1 MRIRKRKHT
10 DERIERCG
18 KLLCASPE
26 ENKGKWQE
34 FFGNSNPIHLEI
46 GCGKGD
52 FMVELARR
60 NPDINYIAL
69 EKEKDVIVIAL
80 EKAAAAGIENVI
92 YCNSYAE
99 NLTDFFEKNEI
110 QRVYLNFSDPWKKSR
125 HAKRRLTSEKFLI
138 SYREILPDDGS
149 IFFKTDNRP
158 LFDFSLEQFP
168 LCGFRLENVTFD
180 LHNSEFAADNIM
192 TEYERNF
199 SAKGFPINRL
209 EAYIIPDWVQP
220 EGEKEENEE
229 ADNFPG

>member
-10 DERIERCG
+10 DERIEACRE
-18 KLLCASPE
+18 LLCENPA

-34 FFGNSNPIHLEI
+34 TFGNSNPIHIEI

-52 FMVELARR
+52 FIVELSRR
-60 NPDINYIAL
+60 NPNINYIAI
-69 EKEKDVIVIAL
+69 EKEKDVIVLAL
-80 EKAAAAGIENVI
+80 EKALAAGTANVV

-99 NLTDFFEKNEI
+99 NLAEFFAKGEVERI
-110 QRVYLNFSDPWKKSR
+110 YLNFSDPWKKSR
-125 HAKRRLTSEKFLI
+125 HAKRRLTSPQFLQ
-138 SYREILPDDGS
+138 SYKDILPPHGS

-168 LCGFRLENVTFD
+168 QCGFRLDNICFD

-209 EAYIIPDWVQP
+209 EAYLEEETD
-220 EGEKEENEE
+220 EKT
-229 ADNFPG
+229 DNFAG

>member
-10 DERIERCG
+10 DERIQRCG
-18 KLLCASPE
+18 ELLCAHPE

-60 NPDINYIAL
+60 NPHINYIAL

-80 EKAAAAGIENVI
+80 EKAAAAGIENVT

-99 NLTDFFEKNEI
+99 NLTDFFEKDEI

-209 EAYIIPDWVQP
+209 EAYIMPDWVQP
-220 EGEKEENEE
+220 EGEKDDEE
-229 ADNFPG
+229 ADNIPG

>member
-10 DERIERCG
+10 DERIERCSD
-18 KLLCASPE
+18 LLCANPE
-26 ENKGKWQE
+26 ENKGKWRE

-80 EKAAAAGIENVI
+80 EKAAAAGIENVT

-99 NLTDFFEKNEI
+99 NLTDFFEKDEI

-138 SYREILPDDGS
+138 SYREILPHDGS

-168 LCGFRLENVTFD
+168 LCGFRLENITFD

-220 EGEKEENEE
+220 AGEESDEE
-229 ADNFPG
+229 ADNIPG

>member
-10 DERIERCG
+10 DERIDACRSLMCDNP
-18 KLLCASPE
+18 A
-26 ENKGKWQE
+26 ENKGRWQE
-34 FFGNSNPIHLEI
+34 IFGNSNPVHLEI

-52 FMVELARR
+52 FIVELSRR
-60 NPDINYIAL
+60 NPDINYIAI

-80 EKAAAAGIENVI
+80 EKAMAAGTNNVI

-99 NLTDFFEKNEI
+99 NLGEFFAQGEI
-110 QRVYLNFSDPWKKSR
+110 QRIYLNFSDPWKKSR
-125 HAKRRLTSEKFLI
+125 HAKRRLTSEKFLQ
-138 SYREILPDDGS
+138 SYKEILANNGS

-168 LCGFRLENVTFD
+168 LCGFRLENITFD
-180 LHNSEFAADNIM
+180 LHNSEFNKDNIM

-209 EAYIIPDWVQP
+209 EAYL
-220 EGEKEENEE
+220 KEEDNEK
-229 ADNFPG
+229 ADNIAR

>member
-10 DERIERCG
+10 DERIEACRE
-18 KLLCASPE
+18 LLCENPE
-26 ENKGKWQE
+26 ENKGKWHE
-34 FFGNSNPIHLEI
+34 VFGNSNPVHLEI

-52 FMVELARR
+52 FIVELSRR
-60 NPDINYIAL
+60 NPDINYIAI
-69 EKEKDVIVIAL
+69 EKEKDVIVLAL
-80 EKAAAAGIENVI
+80 EKAQAAGTTNVV

-99 NLTDFFEKNEI
+99 NLEDFFEKGEI
-110 QRVYLNFSDPWKKSR
+110 ERIYLNFSDPWKKSR
-125 HAKRRLTSEKFLI
+125 HAKRRLTSSLFLQ
-138 SYREILPDDGS
+138 SYKNILTDDGS

-209 EAYIIPDWVQP
+209 EAYLAVNDDETTDNIP
-220 EGEKEENEE
+220 G
-229 ADNFPG
+229 

>member
-10 DERIERCG
+10 DERIGRCG
-18 KLLCASPE
+18 DLLCTDPAQ
-26 ENKGKWQE
+26 NKGKWSE
-34 FFGNSNPIHLEI
+34 FFGNDNPIHLEI

-52 FMVELARR
+52 FIVELSRR
-60 NPDINYIAL
+60 NPDINYIAI

-80 EKAAAAGIENVI
+80 EKAASAGTTNVI

-99 NLTDFFEKNEI
+99 NLTDFFEKGEI
-110 QRVYLNFSDPWKKSR
+110 SRVYLNFSDPWKKSR

-209 EAYIIPDWVQP
+209 EAYIIPEWVQP
-220 EGEKEENEE
+220 EVEEENEE
-229 ADNFPG
+229 ADNIPG

>member
-18 KLLCASPE
+18 ELLCALPE

-80 EKAAAAGIENVI
+80 EKAQAAGITNVT

-209 EAYIIPDWVQP
+209 EAYIIPGWVQP

-229 ADNFPG
+229 TDNIPG